1 MDATS
6 RPALEPFGWDGRRE
20 ATFAAHAAAGFVP
33 GRVTGAARDAI
44 RARTEAGDTAVIVQR
59 GFRREASTAADYP
72 AVGDWLALEPVA
84 DGQAALRAVLPRTS
98 RFARGDHDAQR
109 IQGGIHAEEQVVAA
123 NIDTV
128 IIVAA
133 LDHDLNLRRL
143 ERYLALAWSSGA
155 DPVVLLN
162 KADLCDDVPARLGEV
177 RAIAAGAPVLVASA
191 LRAEGLE
198 ALDAWMGPGRTV
210 VLLGMSGVGKST
222 ITNVLLGE
230 QRQAVREVRE
240 DDSRGRHTTTS
251 RELFQLPNGAL
262 LIDTPGMRSIG
273 LWEADEGLDRAFTDI
288 EALAAR
294 CRFADCTH
302 EVEPGCAVIAAI
314 ETGELPADRLR
325 ARRKLRREL
334 GLVAQRSDVASRRA
348 EGRRFGRITREAA
361 KAAEAKRHGR
371 AR

>member
-1 MDATS
+1 MSTTARAT
-6 RPALEPFGWDGRRE
+6 LETFGWDARRE
-20 ATFAAHAAAGFVP
+20 TAFAIHAAAGFVP
-33 GRVTGAARDAI
+33 GRVTAAARDAL
-44 RARTEAGDTAVIVQR
+44 RARTETGDTAVVVQR
-59 GFRREASTAADYP
+59 GFRREASSAADFP
-72 AVGDWLALEPVA
+72 VVGDWLALEPVG

-128 IIVAA
+128 VIVAA

-155 DPVVLLN
+155 DPVVLFN
-162 KADLCDDVPARLGEV
+162 KADLCDDVSGRLGDV
-177 RAIAAGAPVLVASA
+177 RSVASGAPVLVASA
-191 LRAEGLE
+191 LRAEGLD
-198 ALDAWMGPGRTV
+198 ALDGWMGPGRTV

-222 ITNVLLGE
+222 ITNLLLGE
-230 QRQAVREVRE
+230 QRQVVREVRE

-251 RELFQLPNGAL
+251 RELFQLPSGTL

-273 LWEADEGLDRAFTDI
+273 LWDADEGLDKAFTDI
-288 EALAAR
+288 EALATQ
-294 CRFADCTH
+294 CRFADCSH

-314 ETGELPADRLR
+314 EAGELSADRLR
-325 ARRKLRREL
+325 ARRKLHREL
-334 GLVAQRSDVASRRA
+334 GLVAERSDPVARRA
-348 EGRRFGRITREAA
+348 AGRRFGTITREAA
-361 KAAEAKRHGR
+361 RAAEAKRHGW

>member
-361 KAAEAKRHGR
+361 KAAEAKRHGW

>member
-1 MDATS
+1 MGGTS
-6 RPALEPFGWDGRRE
+6 RPALEPFGWDARRE
-20 ATFAAHAAAGFVP
+20 TAFATHAAAGLVP

-44 RARTEAGDTAVIVQR
+44 RARTETGDTQVIVQR
-59 GFRREASTAADYP
+59 GFRRDATSTADFP
-72 AVGDWLALEPVA
+72 VVGDWLALEPVA
-84 DGQAALRAVLPRTS
+84 DGQAALRVVLPRTS

-109 IQGGIHAEEQVVAA
+109 TQGGIHAAEQVVAA

-128 IIVAA
+128 VIVAA

-143 ERYLALAWSSGA
+143 ERYLALGWSSGA

-162 KADLCDDVPARLGEV
+162 KADLCDDVSARLGEV

-191 LRAEGLE
+191 LRAEGLD
-198 ALDAWMGPGRTV
+198 ALDAWMGPGRTL

-222 ITNVLLGE
+222 IANLLLGE
-230 QRQAVREVRE
+230 QRQAVREVRG

-273 LWEADEGLDRAFTDI
+273 LWDADDGLDRAFTDV
-288 EALAAR
+288 EALAAA
-294 CRFADCTH
+294 CRFADCSH

-314 ETGELPADRLR
+314 EAGTLDADRLR
-325 ARRKLRREL
+325 ARRKLHREL
-334 GLVAQRSDVASRRA
+334 GLVAQRSATASGRDGDRRW
-348 EGRRFGRITREAA
+348 GKVTREATR
-361 KAAEAKRHGR
+361 AAEVKRHGWTL
-371 AR
+371 